1 MLVLRQFARMR
12 IQLEA
17 IVDDRTRVL
26 SMKTEELERLATH
39 DQLTGLFNRR
49 FADEYLDRRI
59 EEFNRYGRP
68 FALAMVDLDHFKRV
82 NDQQSHAVG
91 DAVLRRIADVL
102 VDRCRETDMVARYG
116 GEEFLLCFP
125 ETGAN
130 RAVEIC
136 EQLRLAVG
144 AVDWSSLAPGIEVSL
159 SAGVAEMRPALDRG
173 LLLRAAD
180 SKLYQAKEA
189 GRNLVFA

>member
-1 MLVLRQFARMR
+1 
-12 IQLEA
+12 
-17 IVDDRTRVL
+17 
-26 SMKTEELERLATH
+26 
-39 DQLTGLFNRR
+39 
-49 FADEYLDRRI
+49 
-59 EEFNRYGRP
+59 
-68 FALAMVDLDHFKRV
+68 MVDLDHFKRV

-91 DAVLRRIADVL
+91 DAVLKRIADVL

-125 ETGAN
+125 ET
-130 RAVEIC
+130 RAHRAAEIC

-159 SAGVAEMRPALDRG
+159 SAGVAEMRPALDRD